1 MTCLYACVC
10 VHVCGSYIK
19 LQTRPPTNLPQTNPP
34 ITNQPTNPSTN
45 PSTNLKIKN
54 QVAELPSLE
63 SDGVVQMAIMA
74 LQSVLST
81 DFRGTEVRVFY
92 MLTDGCLCIRM
103 CGDRSAG
110 GWAGGSDPITPIDQP
125 NPSTEPQ
132 HPNHQRRP
140 RQVEVG
146 VVQGPEGHFRTLSL
160 EEIDA
165 HLTAITERD
174 A

>member
-1 MTCLYACVC
+1 MFVAPTSNSKP
-10 VHVCGSYIK
+10 G
-19 LQTRPPTNLPQTNPP
+19 PPTNQPQTNPP

-45 PSTNLKIKN
+45 HKIKN

-110 GWAGGSDPITPIDQP
+110 GWAGGSDPITPIDRP
-125 NPSTEPQ
+125 NPST
-132 HPNHQRRP
+132 HPNYHQPNDDDGRWRSGWCRGP
-140 RQVEVG
+140 RATSA
-146 VVQGPEGHFRTLSL
+146 R
-160 EEIDA
+160 
-165 HLTAITERD
+165 
-174 A
+174 